1 MAQQSAEST
10 KVVKSGGLS
19 GAKKRKLVEAV
30 TGYLFIAPATIILTV
45 FGLFPVLFAIYISM
59 HRWRIKKGAFVG
71 LKNYDKAL
79 GNHIDVLWFLGGL
92 ALFLA
97 AWYVWSSMTK
107 EQRPWAMALKFV
119 AAIVLIVGAVG
130 LVMGMGRMINSGD
143 KRMYRAFLITIF
155 YAVGI
160 VPTQLG
166 AAMILAVML
175 YQKIKGKDIY
185 RMIYFLPYV
194 AITVASAGVFSTIFS
209 RRPESFANRFVGL
222 LGIPPQKWVQES
234 TGIWSLILG
243 HFGLHPHLN
252 VFWAGP
258 SLALLTIMLYNLWV
272 FVGYNSVIFLAGL
285 GSIPSS
291 MYEAAEIDG
300 ANRWKTFRHIT
311 LPMLSPTIYFLSI
324 ITVMGVFK
332 AITHVLVLRT
342 DAARGTVDT
351 AGLYIFDQFYQ
362 ATRFGYAAAIAILL
376 FIVILSLTFVQ
387 NRIAQKAVF
396 YG

>member
-1 MAQQSAEST
+1 M
-10 KVVKSGGLS
+10 G
-19 GAKKRKLVEAV
+19 
-30 TGYLFIAPATIILTV
+30 
-45 FGLFPVLFAIYISM
+45 
-59 HRWRIKKGAFVG
+59 FVG
-71 LKNYDKAL
+71 LKNYTKAL
-79 GNHIDVLWFLGGL
+79 GDPISVLWFVAGI
-92 ALFLA
+92 ALFIA
-97 AWYVWSSMTK
+97 GWYVWSNMTK
-107 EQRPWAMALKFV
+107 EQRPWAMALKLV
-119 AAIVLIVGAVG
+119 AAIILIVGAVG
-130 LVMGMGRMINSGD
+130 LVMGLGHMIQSGD
-143 KRMYRAFLITIF
+143 KRMYKAFLITIF

-166 AAMILAVML
+166 AAMILAVLL
-175 YQKIKGKDIY
+175 YQKIKGKDIF

-194 AITVASAGVFSTIFS
+194 AITVASAGVFYTIFS
-209 RRPESFANRFVGL
+209 RRPESIANRFVGL

-234 TGIWSLILG
+234 TGIWNLILG

-300 ANRWKTFRHIT
+300 ANRWDTFRHIT

-342 DAARGTVDT
+342 DAARGSVDT

-376 FIVILSLTFVQ
+376 FLVILSLTFVQ
-387 NRIAQKAVF
+387 TRIAKKAVF